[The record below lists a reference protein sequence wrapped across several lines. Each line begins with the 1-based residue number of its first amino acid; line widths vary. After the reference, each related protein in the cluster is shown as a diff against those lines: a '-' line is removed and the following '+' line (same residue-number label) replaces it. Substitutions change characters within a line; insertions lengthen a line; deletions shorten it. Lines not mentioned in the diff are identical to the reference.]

1 MNIRFSTGLALLF
14 CSAACPAVFAADF
27 RPLDV
32 KTGQWESTMT
42 GQTSGQPPI
51 PDELLKRL
59 TPEQR
64 VKLDEE
70 MQSRG
75 GHSSKTVSKSCLT
88 KDKLDKPFNMGD
100 ENTKSC
106 ARSLVTSSGSK
117 QEIHVDCSRN
127 GIKSTGTV
135 NLEAVDS
142 ENVKGSMQMTAT
154 SGGRT
159 MNMNFTFSAKWIGPA
174 CTEK

>member
-1 MNIRFSTGLALLF
+1 MATDCRNQCILGK
-14 CSAACPAVFAADF
+14 V
-27 RPLDV
+27 
-32 KTGQWESTMT
+32 GQ
-42 GQTSGQPPI
+42 
-51 PDELLKRL
+51 
-59 TPEQR
+59 
-64 VKLDEE
+64 
-70 MQSRG
+70 
-75 GHSSKTVSKSCLT
+75 
-88 KDKLDKPFNMGD
+88 
-100 ENTKSC
+100 
-106 ARSLVTSSGSK
+106 